1 MPIWGRACKWRPN
14 LLTVS
19 CKTCIAILYQRC
31 SNLFMSRSSLQKC
44 IPYLASNLHLE
55 ILCIYNIVIYSK
67 IFKKVHNLSK
77 YKYTFSFSYWYFTWI
92 VSMCSSLSPPFS
104 SIILRTRLS
113 CKPFPLHELYVIIL
127 MHCQSWC
134 FDWLIEILNTK
145 TVYYGLHALLL
156 FAIWVHHFQF
166 IRTFRD
172 VQNVIYLWFISRHY
186 SEESED

>member
-1 MPIWGRACKWRPN
+1 MEPRKTDSNLIVTVNALMPIWGRACKWRPN

-77 YKYTFSFSYWYFTWI
+77 YKYTFSFSYWYFYLNSI
-92 VSMCSSLSPPFS
+92 NVFFSLTTLLIHYTENTFELQTISFAWAVCYYPYAL
-104 SIILRTRLS
+104 SILV
-113 CKPFPLHELYVIIL
+113 F
-127 MHCQSWC
+127 
-134 FDWLIEILNTK
+134 WLIDWNT
-145 TVYYGLHALLL
+145 
-156 FAIWVHHFQF
+156 
-166 IRTFRD
+166 
-172 VQNVIYLWFISRHY
+172 
-186 SEESED
+186 